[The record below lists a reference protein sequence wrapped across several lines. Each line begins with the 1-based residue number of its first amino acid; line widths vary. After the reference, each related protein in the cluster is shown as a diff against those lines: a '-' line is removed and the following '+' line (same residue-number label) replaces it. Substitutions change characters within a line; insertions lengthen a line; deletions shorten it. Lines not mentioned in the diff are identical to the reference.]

1 MLYLDSEH
9 DLIQFDF
16 QVVDYSNRSQVE
28 YYFSDLNLATTD
40 HLIRFISKD
49 PEGYGKMFVA
59 TKSYAFLLEAFA
71 LPCELVLH
79 K

>member
-1 MLYLDSEH
+1 MMLCLDSEH
-9 DLIQFDF
+9 DLIQS
-16 QVVDYSNRSQVE
+16 DYSNYSQVE

-49 PEGYGKMFVA
+49 PEGYGKMSVA
-59 TKSYAFLLEAFA
+59 ESVMLFFSK
-71 LPCELVLH
+71 LVSLFGIW